1 MGKIVTMAANAEA
14 QGSRSRRMSQISGWI
29 GGLLHDRRGVAAVE
43 FAFIVPL
50 LLSMYFVTMEVSQ
63 AIETNKKVSRVG
75 SMVADLIAQQQSISK
90 SEVDAVMQIGGALLQ
105 PYNRSKPKIVI
116 TAIQIT
122 DESSPKVQ
130 VFWSR
135 KLVEGAT
142 SVDAAKGTTTTV
154 PTALNVRGSFLIR
167 VESDLAYKPV
177 VTWAA
182 SDKPAL
188 GLTAAFDNISMSETY
203 YLRPRMSP
211 QVTCADC

>member
-1 MGKIVTMAANAEA
+1 MATGAGAH
-14 QGSRSRRMSQISGWI
+14 GGPSKRTSPVRGWI
-29 GGLLHDRRGVAAVE
+29 GRLLHDRRGVAAVE

-75 SMVADLIAQQQSISK
+75 SMVADLIAQQQSINK
-90 SEVDAVMQIGGALLQ
+90 SEVDAVMQIGESLLA
-105 PYNRSKPKIVI
+105 PYNRSKPTIII
-116 TAIQIT
+116 TAIEIT
-122 DESSPKVQ
+122 DETTPKVR

-135 KLVEGAT
+135 KLANGAT

-154 PTALNVRGSFLIR
+154 PAALNVRGSFLVR
-167 VESDLAYKPV
+167 VESDLEYKPV

-182 SDKPAL
+182 ADKPAL
-188 GLTAAFDNISMSETY
+188 GLSAAFANISMKETY

-211 QVTCADC
+211 QVTCGDC

>member
-1 MGKIVTMAANAEA
+1 MGKTVTMAASA
-14 QGSRSRRMSQISGWI
+14 QAHGEPSKRMSVRGWI
-29 GGLLHDRRGVAAVE
+29 GRLLHDRRGVAAVE

-90 SEVDAVMQIGGALLQ
+90 AEVDAVMQIGESLLQ

-116 TAIQIT
+116 TAVQIT
-122 DESSPKVQ
+122 TDPTPKVQ

-135 KLVEGAT
+135 KLDNGAT
-142 SVDAAKGTTTTV
+142 SPDAAKGTTTTV
-154 PTALNVRGSFLIR
+154 PAALNVAGSFLIK

-182 SDKPAL
+182 ADKQTL
-188 GLTAAFDNISMSETY
+188 GLTAAFDSISMSETY

-211 QVTCADC
+211 QVTCSDC